1 MSGYDL
7 ARLARELTA
16 LQDGT
21 ALHNTAKG
29 RRLQDLMAYLLEP
42 VASVKIVDMNVLN
55 NARSEET
62 DLWFQHNDHDSG
74 LPFRDFLFPVECKNE
89 VTPISAAEVRE
100 FAAKVRHS
108 GGWDGLMVGTAG
120 LSGTDGKAAHD
131 AVTRALAEGTRV
143 TVLVG
148 PDLGCLKSPDDLVAL
163 IVKRHTELRTQQG
176 YRTI

>member
-1 MSGYDL
+1 VSGYDL
-7 ARLARELTA
+7 PQLQRELMG
-16 LQDGT
+16 LQDRT
-21 ALHNTAKG
+21 APHNTAKG
-29 RRLQDLMAYLLEP
+29 RRLQDLMAFLLEP
-42 VASVKIVDMNVLN
+42 VESVNIVDMNVLN

-62 DLWFQHNDHDSG
+62 DLWCQHNAHESG

-89 VTPISAAEVRE
+89 ATPISAAEVRE

-131 AVTRALAEGTRV
+131 AVTRALSEGTRI

-148 PDLGCLKSPDDLVAL
+148 ADLGFLNGPGDLVAL

-176 YRTI
+176 YLTI